1 MLIYLFVFSPNSSGA
16 LAAGKQG
23 RRWCTTGAAAGRFR
37 VREDEWRRCC
47 EVYAQLVLDAEMS
60 VAFRAPVGSRCQE
73 FGSGF
78 DVQSA
83 TVAAF
88 ENLLKQ

>member
-1 MLIYLFVFSPNSSGA
+1 MSRCFFFFFFFSPNSSGA

-23 RRWCTTGAAAGRFR
+23 RRWCTAGAAAGRFR
-37 VREDEWRRCC
+37 AREDEWRR
-47 EVYAQLVLDAEMS
+47 YDAEMS
-60 VAFRAPVGSRCQE
+60 VAFRAPVGSRCQD

>member
-1 MLIYLFVFSPNSSGA
+1 MNGGGV
-16 LAAGKQG
+16 
-23 RRWCTTGAAAGRFR
+23 
-37 VREDEWRRCC
+37 VR
-47 EVYAQLVLDAEMS
+47 YAQLVLDAEMS

>member
-1 MLIYLFVFSPNSSGA
+1 MLEKMNGGGMV
-16 LAAGKQG
+16 K
-23 RRWCTTGAAAGRFR
+23 
-37 VREDEWRRCC
+37 
-47 EVYAQLVLDAEMS
+47 YAQLVLDAEMS
-60 VAFRAPVGSRCQE
+60 VAFRAPVGSRCQD